1 MGSLAT
7 VACSRP
13 VLHAPLLY
21 RLRLCS
27 WRCTSIRET
36 TAGSL
41 HPKTLLRCP
50 SAGKGI
56 PAGSVLKTPFHQAA
70 RQRGLVVSAMAAAD
84 QPAAKKLDLSKEL
97 ALYPES
103 TPQISA
109 SSGNA
114 AAWKGDLLAIGIFED
129 SLSVEAGEGGPFQD
143 AELAALDGQLEG
155 ILTELIEKAEFKGK
169 QGSSSFTRLKG
180 NAHYVGV
187 VGLGKKE
194 AAAAVPDWGIFC
206 YQAFGGAVAAAAKQ
220 NKATSAAVTVLG
232 GEPLSDTAVEKFT
245 VGALLGGYEAQRF
258 KNKPTPLPLKS
269 VDILCAGGDVA
280 AAIARGEGAAKGV
293 LLSRYLVETPSN
305 ICTPT
310 YLATAAAAIVE
321 SAPDVLKLEVLEED
335 ACKQMGMGCFLGVTA
350 CSEEPAKFIHL
361 TYTPKGEVKKV
372 VGLVGKGV
380 TFDSGGYNLKVGG
393 MIDMMKFDMGGAA
406 AVLGAAQYLS
416 SLQPPGVQVH
426 IITAACENMIDGRGM
441 RPGDILQAANG
452 KTVEVN
458 NTDAEGRLT
467 LADALWYAQ
476 EKCGVQAVVD
486 VATLTGA
493 CMVALGNQVA
503 GVFTPSE
510 AMAASLKDASKTAG
524 EKIWRMPMED
534 SYWEQM
540 KSPIAD
546 MKNTGGRM
554 GGAITAALF
563 LREFVDTDKVEWAH
577 VDIAGPAW
585 DEKAGGATGFGALT
599 LAEWAAAQGSA

>member
-13 VLHAPLLY
+13 VLHARVLY
-21 RLRLCS
+21 RLRLFP
-27 WRCTSIRET
+27 WRCTSNRDKAACSIPLN
-36 TAGSL
+36 A
-41 HPKTLLRCP
+41 LLRCP
-50 SAGKGI
+50 SVGKHLS
-56 PAGSVLKTPFHQAA
+56 AGSVLKRPFHQAA
-70 RQRGLVVSAMAAAD
+70 RQRGLAVSAMAAAD
-84 QPAAKKLDLSKEL
+84 QSAKKLDLSKEL

-103 TPQISA
+103 IPQISA
-109 SSGNA
+109 SSRDA
-114 AAWKGDLLAIGIFED
+114 EAWKGDLLAIGIFEE
-129 SLSVEAGEGGPFQD
+129 SLSDKAGEGGPFQD
-143 AELAALDGQLEG
+143 AELARLDGQLEG
-155 ILTELIEKAEFKGK
+155 ILAELIEKAEFKGK

-187 VGLGKKE
+187 VGLGKRK
-194 AAAAVPDWGIFC
+194 AAAAVPDWGISC

-220 NKATSAAVTVLG
+220 NKAASAAVTVLG

-269 VDILCAGGDVA
+269 VDILCAGSGDTA
-280 AAIARGEGAAKGV
+280 AAVARGQGAAKGV
-293 LLSRYLVETPSN
+293 LLSRYLVETPAN

-321 SAPDVLKLEVLEED
+321 SAPEVLKLEVLEED
-335 ACKQMGMGCFLGVTA
+335 ACKDMGMGCFLGVTA

-406 AVLGAAQYLS
+406 AVLGAAQTLA

-510 AMAASLKDASKTAG
+510 AMAASLKEASKTAG

>member
-1 MGSLAT
+1 
-7 VACSRP
+7 
-13 VLHAPLLY
+13 
-21 RLRLCS
+21 
-27 WRCTSIRET
+27 
-36 TAGSL
+36 
-41 HPKTLLRCP
+41 
-50 SAGKGI
+50 
-56 PAGSVLKTPFHQAA
+56 
-70 RQRGLVVSAMAAAD
+70 MAASD
-84 QPAAKKLDLSKEL
+84 KSAAKKLDLSKEL
-97 ALYPES
+97 ALFPES

-109 SSGNA
+109 SSGDP
-114 AAWKGDLLAIGIFED
+114 AAWKGDLLAVGIFED
-129 SLSVEAGEGGPFQD
+129 ALSDKSGDGGVFQD
-143 AELAALDGQLEG
+143 AELAALDGSLDG
-155 ILTELIEKAEFKGK
+155 ILTELIEKAEFQGK
-169 QGSSSFTRLKG
+169 QGSSTFTRLKG

-187 VGLGKKE
+187 VGLGKKS
-194 AAAAVPDWGIFC
+194 AAAVVPDWGVSC
-206 YQAFGGAVAAAAKQ
+206 YQAFGGAVAAAAK
-220 NKATSAAVTVLG
+220 NHKAASAAIAVVG
-232 GEPLSDTAVEKFT
+232 GDPLSETAVEKLT
-245 VGALLGGYEAQRF
+245 VGVLLGGYEASRF
-258 KNKPTPLPLKS
+258 KNKAASPPLKS
-269 VDILCAGGDVA
+269 LDILSAAADAA
-280 AAIARGEGAAKGV
+280 AAIGRGHGAAKGV
-293 LLSRYLVETPSN
+293 LLSRYLVETPAN

-310 YLATAAAAIVE
+310 YLAKVAAVIAE
-321 SAPDVLKLEVLEED
+321 SAPDVFKLEIIEED
-335 ACKQMGMGCFLGVTA
+335 ACEEMGMGCFLGVTA

-406 AVLGAAQYLS
+406 AVLGAAQALA
-416 SLQPPGVQVH
+416 SLQPAGVQVH
-426 IITAACENMIDGRGM
+426 IITAACENMIDGRGL

-476 EKCGVQAVVD
+476 EKCGVQSVVD

-524 EKIWRMPMED
+524 EKVWRLPMED

-546 MKNTGGRM
+546 MKNAGGRL

-599 LAEWAAAQGSA
+599 LAQWAAAQGSA